1 MNVFLVTFDKP
12 PDPALIDTATCIDAI
27 NYFCDMMMEKAL
39 ESLKRGG
46 RKPPGA
52 KENVV
57 QAKNTVL
64 VLPKL
69 PQYVNSIDACNI
81 LILHNRNFSVI
92 YKMKYCPLGLE

>member
-1 MNVFLVTFDKP
+1 
-12 PDPALIDTATCIDAI
+12 
-27 NYFCDMMMEKAL
+27 MMMEKAL

-69 PQYVNSIDACNI
+69 PQYVNCIDTRNV
-81 LILHNRNFSVI
+81 LILRGRNVSVI
-92 YKMKYCPLGLE
+92 CKIPYIP